1 MPRYKVY
8 TDEEAAKKIRE
19 SKREW
24 AKRNPD
30 KIIAKR
36 KRQDERKKLARNAP
50 ITEKVCSVCGL
61 AKALTAYPK
70 RGPGIGNTCLVCDPP
85 QTREQRL
92 ESKRESAKRYREMYP
107 DRIKESGRKNEENRR
122 LKRIAAGAKPRDRAP
137 KPATP
142 KPVKVQVRRQNPFPL
157 EKVPKETT
165 FTPGGFV
172 KRAIA
177 DGWSIVCGYGEFSG
191 GMIAFIRF
199 PLIMYM
205 RTNGLKTYGVL
216 CDDSGERYPRVHMAE
231 SAAKRVWK

>member
-1 MPRYKVY
+1 MPREKQY
-8 TDEEAAKKIRE
+8 TTEQLAERNRAAR
-19 SKREW
+19 REW

-30 KIIAKR
+30 KIKEKQ
-36 KRQDERKKLARNAP
+36 KRQDERKRLARNAP

-61 AKALTAYPK
+61 PKPLVAYPK
-70 RGPGIGNTCLVCDPP
+70 RGPGIGNTCLACEPP

-107 DRIKESGRKNEENRR
+107 DRVQESGRKNEERRR
-122 LKRIAAGAKPRDRAP
+122 LKRIAAGMVPRVP

-142 KPVKVQVRRQNPFPL
+142 KPVTAQVRRQNPYPL
-157 EKVPKETT
+157 ERVPKETT

-172 KRAIA
+172 RRAIA
-177 DGWSIVCGYGEFSG
+177 EGWSIACGYGEFSG